1 MAQSLQGGDNAGGVF
16 DDVALVAA
24 ADVEHLLL
32 RGAYGAQPLLIDIFQ
47 IDVTVHRRLGQHSDT
62 LPLAGRLGQHV
73 DALHGGQ
80 GGVAVEEDVLVV
92 GPAHGW
98 MPVWS
103 ACRSWA
109 NDSGVY

>member
-1 MAQSLQGGDNAGGVF
+1 
-16 DDVALVAA
+16 
-24 ADVEHLLL
+24 
-32 RGAYGAQPLLIDIFQ
+32 
-47 IDVTVHRRLGQHSDT
+47 
-62 LPLAGRLGQHV
+62 
-73 DALHGGQ
+73 
-80 GGVAVEEDVLVV
+80 VLVV